1 MLAII
6 QARYNS
12 ERLPGKVLKVL
23 SKETILNRTI
33 NRISKSRKVSS
44 ITVATSVHNFDDP
57 IEVHAKT
64 LGVEVFRGDL
74 EDVGSRLLEAAKSQN
89 SQNFIRISADSP
101 FIDWRILDHAINIF
115 DLSKPDLVTNIFP
128 RTFPKG
134 QSVEII
140 NTDALARI
148 CNVKRSLEE
157 KEHVTPYFYNH
168 YQQFNLVSFTSGQ
181 DCSSSNHCIDTT
193 EDFDLSEKLIDQH
206 HVKDQS
212 WQKLN
217 QLIIEHKQL
226 HFDAH

>member
-23 SKETILNRTI
+23 SEETILSRTI

-57 IEVHAKT
+57 IEVHAET
-64 LGVEVFRGDL
+64 LGVNVFRGDL
-74 EDVGSRLLEAAKSQN
+74 KDVGWRLLEAAKSQN

-115 DLSKPDLVTNIFP
+115 DLSKPDLLTNIFP

-148 CNVKRSLEE
+148 CDVKRSLEE

-181 DCSSSNHCIDTT
+181 DCSSSNHCIDTQ

-206 HVKDQS
+206 QVKDQS
-212 WQKLN
+212 WQELDK
-217 QLIIEHKQL
+217 LIIQNKQL

>member
-1 MLAII
+1 MLVII

-23 SKETILNRTI
+23 SNETILSRTI

-44 ITVATSVHNFDDP
+44 ITVATSVQNFDDP

-64 LGVEVFRGDL
+64 LGVDVFRGDL
-74 EDVGSRLLEAAKSQN
+74 EDVGWRLLAAAKSQN
-89 SQNFIRISADSP
+89 SKSFIRISADSP

-115 DLSKPDLVTNIFP
+115 NISNPDLVTNIFP

-134 QSVEII
+134 QSIEII
-140 NTDALARI
+140 KTNALAKI
-148 CNVKRSLEE
+148 CCKSRTFHE

-181 DCSSSNHCIDTT
+181 DYSSSNHCIDTQ
-193 EDFDLSEKLIDQH
+193 EDFNLSEKLIDQH
-206 HVKDQS
+206 HVVDQK
-212 WQKLN
+212 WQELD
-217 QLIIEHKQL
+217 QLLIQNKKRL
-226 HFDAH
+226 M

>member
-1 MLAII
+1 MLVII

-57 IEVHAKT
+57 IEAHAKT
-64 LGVEVFRGDL
+64 LGVDVFRGDL
-74 EDVGSRLLEAAKSQN
+74 EDVGSRLLQAAKSQN
-89 SQNFIRISADSP
+89 SKNFVRISADSP
-101 FIDWRILDHAINIF
+101 FIDWRILDYAINIF
-115 DLSKPDLVTNIFP
+115 DLSTPDLVTNIFP

-134 QSVEII
+134 QSIEII
-140 NTDALARI
+140 KTNALAKI
-148 CNVKRSLEE
+148 CDESRSLED

-181 DCSSSNHCIDTT
+181 DCASSNHCIDTQ
-193 EDFDLSEKLIDQH
+193 EDFDRAENLVGYCQIGTQTWQELDQLLTQKKLVH
-206 HVKDQS
+206 
-212 WQKLN
+212 L
-217 QLIIEHKQL
+217 
-226 HFDAH
+226 DAH

>member
-1 MLAII
+1 MLVII

-23 SKETILNRTI
+23 GKETILNRTI

-44 ITVATSVHNFDDP
+44 ITVATSIHNFDDP

-74 EDVGSRLLEAAKSQN
+74 EDVGSRLLQAAKSQN

-148 CNVKRSLEE
+148 CDVKRSLEE

-181 DCSSSNHCIDTT
+181 DCSSSNHCIDTQ

-206 HVKDQS
+206 QVKDQS
-212 WQKLN
+212 WQELDK
-217 QLIIEHKQL
+217 LIIQNKQL